1 MVFIPEIVF
10 GGQKMKKKILAGV
23 IAICLAFGSAA
34 LLPENTFTEST
45 NISASAESTATSGKC
60 GKNVNWTL
68 DKGVLTISG
77 TGPMYDYSYYDKSDF
92 ESRDDIHSVVIKS
105 GVSSVG
111 ERAFSECSLNSI
123 TISDSVKSIGDYAFS
138 GCSNLENMNVPS
150 GVTKIGQE
158 AFRNTKWLANKQNEN
173 ALVIVNGILI
183 DGNSASGDVEIPD
196 GVKTINIGAFC
207 NSYITGV
214 NIPSSVTNIGD
225 EAFKDCYTIKSINI
239 PGSVETIGEG
249 AFRSCSDLESVTISD
264 GVKSIGNMAFYSS
277 EKLRSVTI
285 PQSVTSIGY
294 SAFAYTKWLEDK
306 QKENPLVIVGS
317 IVLDGKKCTG
327 DVVIPS
333 GAKIIADGAFSNNK
347 DIKSVVIP
355 DGVTSIGYCAFYES
369 GVEDVTVPKSVTNI
383 GQYAFEGTEWFW
395 KAFGDTD
402 YAIINGIMIAG
413 YVLYDNV
420 SIPEGVTCI
429 NERVFDS
436 RKNSL
441 IVSLTLPSS
450 LKIIKDEAFF
460 ECPFESVNIPNGVTS
475 IGDSAFARC
484 PEIETVTI
492 PSSVTHIGD
501 EAFPGGITICGTKGT
516 EAERYAKANGFT
528 FKEIT
533 TTRLAGNN
541 RYDTA
546 SKISQAGFDKSTDV
560 ILASGENYA
569 DALAAVPFASSSRN
583 YNQPILLTKKDS
595 LPDETLAEIKRLGAK
610 SVTILGGEGAVSE
623 TVENKLKKEGLETSR
638 IAGKNR
644 FETATLLA
652 YAFANYRFRG
662 PKDVFFV
669 YYNNYAD
676 ALAAGAA
683 AAAKNAPIL
692 YLKTNGE
699 IDAETEKV
707 LNFFKGWGSVENAYV
722 IGGEGVISNEMADK
736 AAKALGLEKATRIAG
751 KDRFETNLEVN
762 KKFAGDMHGNMVCAA
777 TGMDFPDALSGGVY
791 AAINKAPIILVNSK
805 AKTSK
810 LSDDQTA
817 YLKMK
822 AAGNIVAF
830 GGTGVVSDE
839 YLEEIAQC
847 SK

>member
-1 MVFIPEIVF
+1 
-10 GGQKMKKKILAGV
+10 MKKKILAGV
-23 IAICLAFGSAA
+23 IAICMAFGSAA

-105 GVSSVG
+105 GVSSIG
-111 ERAFSECSLNSI
+111 ERAFLKCSLNSI
-123 TISDSVKSIGDYAFS
+123 TISDSVTSIGDYAFS
-138 GCSNLENMNVPS
+138 GCSNLENINIPSSVTNV
-150 GVTKIGQE
+150 GVE
-158 AFRNTKWLANKQNEN
+158 AFWKTKWLANKQNEN

-196 GVKTINIGAFC
+196 GVKTINPGAFSY
-207 NSYITGV
+207 SYITGV

-225 EAFKDCYTIKSINI
+225 EAFKYCYTIKSIKI
-239 PGSVETIGEG
+239 PGSVVTIGKS
-249 AFRSCSDLESVTISD
+249 AFETCSDLESVIISD
-264 GVKSIGNMAFYSS
+264 GVTSIGNDAFYHC
-277 EKLRSVTI
+277 EKLESVTI
-285 PQSVTSIGY
+285 PDSVTDVGSG
-294 SAFAYTKWLEDK
+294 AFAWTKWFENK
-306 QKENPLVIVGS
+306 RKENPLVIINGN
-317 IVLDGKKCTG
+317 VLDGSKCTG
-327 DVVIPS
+327 DVVIPK
-333 GAKIIADGAFSNNK
+333 GAKIIVDGAFSGNK

-369 GVEDVTVPKSVTNI
+369 GVKDVTVPKSVTNI

-413 YVLYDNV
+413 YVNQDNV

-436 RKNSL
+436 RKNSI
-441 IVSLTLPSS
+441 IVSLTLPST
-450 LKIIKDEAFF
+450 LKTIKDEAFS

-475 IGDSAFARC
+475 IGDRAFWGVY
-484 PEIETVTI
+484 PLEEVTI
-492 PSSVTHIGD
+492 PSSVTHIG
-501 EAFPGGITICGTKGT
+501 EKAFGYDINDNQDKDFTIYGTKGT
-516 EAERYAKANGFT
+516 EAERYAKENGFT
-528 FKEIT
+528 FKEIS
-533 TTRLAGNN
+533 TTRLAGSS

-546 SKISQAGFDKSTDV
+546 AKISQAKFDKNNGV

-569 DALAAVPFASSSRN
+569 DALAAVPFASLR
-583 YNQPILLTKKDS
+583 YNEVPILLTKKNS
-595 LPDETLAEIKRLGAK
+595 LPDETLAEIKRLGAAY
-610 SVTILGGEGAVSE
+610 VTILGGEGAVSE
-623 TVENKLKKEGLETSR
+623 AVEKKLKKEGLEIYR

-644 FETATLLA
+644 FETATKIA
-652 YAFANYRFRG
+652 NGIEYA

-683 AAAKNAPIL
+683 AAAKKAPIL

-699 IDAETEKV
+699 IDADTAAYLKELKNKNCV
-707 LNFFKGWGSVENAYV
+707 KNAYV
-722 IGGEGVISNEMADK
+722 IGGEGVISDEMANK
-736 AAKALGLEKATRIAG
+736 AAKALGLEKATRVAG
-751 KDRFETNLEVN
+751 KDRFETCLAVN
-762 KKFAGDMHGNMVCAA
+762 KKFASDMYGNMVCAA

-791 AAINKAPIILVNSK
+791 AALNKAPLLLVNSK
-805 AKTSK
+805 DKTSK
-810 LSDDQTA
+810 LSENQTA
-817 YLKMK
+817 YLKTK

-830 GGTGVVSDE
+830 GGTGAVSDK
-839 YLEEIAQC
+839 YLEEIAKC

>member
-1 MVFIPEIVF
+1 
-10 GGQKMKKKILAGV
+10 MKKKILAGV
-23 IAICLAFGSAA
+23 IAICMAFGSAA
-34 LLPENTFTEST
+34 LLPENTFIDST

-105 GVSSVG
+105 GVSSIG
-111 ERAFSECSLNSI
+111 ERAFLKCGLNSI
-123 TISDSVKSIGDYAFS
+123 TISDSVTSIGDYAFS

-150 GVTKIGQE
+150 GVTKIGQD

-196 GVKTINIGAFC
+196 GVKTINIGAFS

-225 EAFKDCYTIKSINI
+225 EAFKYCYTIKSIKI
-239 PGSVETIGEG
+239 PGSVETIGES
-249 AFRSCSDLESVTISD
+249 AFEGCRDFESVTISE

-285 PQSVTSIGY
+285 PESVTSIGY

-475 IGDSAFARC
+475 IGDSAFGRNSWLK
-484 PEIETVTI
+484 EVTI

-533 TTRLAGNN
+533 TTRLAGSS

-546 SKISQAGFDKSTDV
+546 SKISQAAFDKNNGV

-569 DALAAVPFASSSRN
+569 DALAAVPFASSR
-583 YNQPILLTKKDS
+583 YNEAPVLLTKKNS
-595 LPDETLAEIKRLGAK
+595 LPDETLAEIKRLGATY
-610 SVTILGGEGAVSE
+610 VTILGGEGAVSE
-623 TVENKLKKEGLETSR
+623 AVEDKLNKEGLETYR

-644 FETATLLA
+644 FETATKIA
-652 YAFANYRFRG
+652 YGVYQRYDE
-662 PKDVFFV
+662 PKNVFFV

-699 IDAETEKV
+699 IDADTAAYLKE
-707 LNFFKGWGSVENAYV
+707 LKGRNCVKNAYV